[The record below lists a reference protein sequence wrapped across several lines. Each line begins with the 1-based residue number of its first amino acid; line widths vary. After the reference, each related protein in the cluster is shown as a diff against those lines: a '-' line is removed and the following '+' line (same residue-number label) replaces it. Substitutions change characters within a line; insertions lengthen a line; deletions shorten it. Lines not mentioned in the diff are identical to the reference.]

1 MALVDLITP
10 EVVKVPLAAKT
21 KNEVI
26 RELVQVLLDAGRI
39 TELESV
45 YDALLTR
52 EALGST
58 GLEQGVAVPHAKT
71 RAVRQLTAAIG
82 IAPQGVDFQSADG
95 EPSKLFFLLL
105 APPDQSGPH
114 IQALAEIA
122 RLAGSPAFLRL
133 LSGASSARE
142 VAELIREG

>member
-1 MALVDLITP
+1 MALIDLISP
-10 EVVKVPLAAKT
+10 EVVKVPLVGAT
-21 KNEVI
+21 KAEVI
-26 RELVQVLLDAGRI
+26 RELAQLLLDAGRI
-39 TELESV
+39 AELESV

-58 GLEQGVAVPHAKT
+58 GLELGVAVPHAKT
-71 RAVRQLTAAIG
+71 KAVRQLTAAIG

-95 EPSKLFFLLL
+95 QPSKLFFLLL

-122 RLAGSPAFLRL
+122 RLAKSPTFLRL

>member
-1 MALVDLITP
+1 
-10 EVVKVPLAAKT
+10 
-21 KNEVI
+21 
-26 RELVQVLLDAGRI
+26 
-39 TELESV
+39 
-45 YDALLTR
+45 
-52 EALGST
+52 
-58 GLEQGVAVPHAKT
+58 VAVPHAKT

-122 RLAGSPAFLRL
+122 RLAKSPTFLRML
-133 LSGASSARE
+133 AGASSGRE

>member
-1 MALVDLITP
+1 MALADLIRP
-10 EVVKVPLAAKT
+10 EVVKVPLAGKT

-39 TELESV
+39 NELESV

-58 GLEQGVAVPHAKT
+58 GLEKGVAVPHAKT

-122 RLAGSPAFLRL
+122 RLANSSTFLRL
-133 LSGASSARE
+133 LASAGSGRE
-142 VAELIREG
+142 VVELLREG

>member
-1 MALVDLITP
+1 MSLADLIRP
-10 EVVKVPLAAKT
+10 EVVKVPLVGKT

-58 GLEQGVAVPHAKT
+58 GLEQGVAVPHATT
-71 RAVRQLTAAIG
+71 RAVRRLTAAIG

-95 EPSKLFFLLL
+95 QPSKLFFLLL

-122 RLAGSPAFLRL
+122 RLAQSPTFLRL
-133 LSGASSARE
+133 LSGAGSARE

>member
-1 MALVDLITP
+1 MAIADLIRP
-10 EVVKVPLAAKT
+10 EVVKVPLAGKT

-95 EPSKLFFLLL
+95 EPSRLFFLLL

-122 RLAGSPAFLRL
+122 RLAQSPTFLRL
-133 LSGASSARE
+133 LAGASSARE